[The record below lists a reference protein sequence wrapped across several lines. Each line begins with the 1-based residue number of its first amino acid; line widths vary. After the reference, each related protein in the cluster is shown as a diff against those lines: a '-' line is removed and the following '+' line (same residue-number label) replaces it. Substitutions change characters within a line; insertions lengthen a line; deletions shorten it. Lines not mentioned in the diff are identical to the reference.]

1 MSLKYE
7 SGFVEALPAMGTTAV
22 GQRQTVPHICP
33 KVVALL
39 AAGTIA
45 LLLAT
50 RIGAEPIATGPGPG
64 IGRASVPGPPDWNQ
78 IDAEALGYFRRYLQ
92 FDTSNPP
99 GDTAAAIAFL
109 REILNRE
116 GIATET
122 FAAQPGKVNLIARLP
137 GSGNE
142 KPLLLMSHA
151 DVVPADAAKWSH
163 PPFRA
168 DLADGYIWARGA
180 IDDKAHGI
188 MALMTMLALKRQ
200 KIPLRRGLEIMVNA
214 DEEVGGQQGAA
225 WMVANHWQ
233 SIDPAFAVNEGG
245 GGRLNYLGST
255 GVTFAIA
262 VAEKRVMWLRLT
274 AHGKA
279 GHGSEPNADNPNLIL
294 INALNRLLSVKP
306 PLQLSPIF
314 NQAMKGIAPR
324 MSFPDSFELAHL
336 ELPLMMRAALS
347 GPLSDYMAQALMRD
361 TIAPTML
368 SSGLKVNVI
377 PSTAEATLD
386 CRLLP
391 GSDPEAFLQRMRRL
405 MDDPRI
411 SIEFIQRPD
420 LAPPSP
426 VEGEAWKAI
435 ENVVRRDFTDSI
447 AVPSMTAGGTDSRF
461 LRLKNVPAYGFVPI
475 VLDRQESARIHGVD
489 ERLSVENLNRGIRA
503 TYDLAVQ
510 LCGPYPAH

>member
-1 MSLKYE
+1 MPRSTILAPMRNARRKIVCG
-7 SGFVEALPAMGTTAV
+7 SGWLAIAILALVAMAMCERAANAEQPDSSAPVHAAFVD
-22 GQRQTVPHICP
+22 
-33 KVVALL
+33 
-39 AAGTIA
+39 
-45 LLLAT
+45 
-50 RIGAEPIATGPGPG
+50 AE
-64 IGRASVPGPPDWNQ
+64 PDWNRL
-78 IDAEALGYFRRYLQ
+78 DAEALGYFRRYLQ

-99 GDTAAAIAFL
+99 GDTGAAIAFL
-109 REILNRE
+109 REILDRE

-122 FAAQPGKVNLIARLP
+122 FTPQPGKVNLIARIP
-137 GSGNE
+137 GSENE
-142 KPLLLMSHA
+142 KPMLLMSHA

-188 MALMTMLALKRQ
+188 MALMTMIALKRN
-200 KIPLRRGLEIMVNA
+200 KIPLRRGLEVMINA
-214 DEEVGGQQGAA
+214 DEEVGGHLGAA
-225 WMVANHWQ
+225 WMIANHWQ
-233 SIDPAFAVNEGG
+233 SIDPAFAINEGG
-245 GGRLNYLGST
+245 GGRLNYLGSS
-255 GVTFAIA
+255 GVTFAVA

-294 INALNRLLSVKP
+294 INALNRLLAVEP
-306 PLQLSPIF
+306 PIRVIPIF
-314 NQAMKGIAPR
+314 NQAMKAIAPR
-324 MSFPDSFELAHL
+324 TSFPDSFELAHL
-336 ELPLMMRAALS
+336 ELRLMMSAALR
-347 GPLSDYMAQALMRD
+347 GPLADYMVQALMRD

-391 GSDPEAFLQRMRRL
+391 DSDPEAFLQRMRQL

-420 LAPPSP
+420 MAPPSP

-435 ENVVRRDFTDSI
+435 EDVVRRDFTDSI
-447 AVPSMTAGGTDSRF
+447 AVPSLTAGGTDSRF
-461 LRLKNVPAYGFVPI
+461 IRLKNVPAYGFVPI
-475 VLDRQESARIHGVD
+475 VLDRQESGRIHGVD

-503 TYDLAVQ
+503 TYDLAIE
-510 LCGPYPAH
+510 LCGPHPSR